1 MNNQHD
7 VKVPIKRE
15 LKKQLVFG
23 LKARPPIAI
32 ILSFFGCS
40 HEVYELM
47 QTLSHSTRAFI
58 FNAQGLKSF
67 FTELDLSRILQEA
80 YESDQLV
87 KAMKYQ
93 PFDHNELQQAL
104 TEQATTARK
113 LRYLSQTY
121 PHIYRF
127 VLVHLNQTEALE
139 KYEKKCM
146 TYLNRPKKYYLY
158 IHGYFL
164 PWLDQQRMEAK
175 LTKGKQLFEH
185 NLWYCRQ
192 G

>member
-1 MNNQHD
+1 
-7 VKVPIKRE
+7 
-15 LKKQLVFG
+15 
-23 LKARPPIAI
+23 
-32 ILSFFGCS
+32 
-40 HEVYELM
+40 M

-104 TEQATTARK
+104 TEQATTAQK

-121 PHIYRF
+121 PNIYKF
-127 VLVHLNQTEALE
+127 VLINLKQTEELE
-139 KYEKKCM
+139 EYEKKCM
-146 TYLNRPKKYYLY
+146 TCLNRPEKYHLY

-164 PWLDQQRMEAK
+164 PWLDQQRMEGGLK
-175 LTKGKQLFEH
+175 QGKYCFEH
-185 NLWYCRQ
+185 DLRYYRH